1 MKLKNFLYW
10 ALALDNDVN
19 AIKNNTVGKRLAMR
33 TYSKICG
40 RVASKL
46 FK

>member
-1 MKLKNFLYW
+1 MKMKDFLYW
-10 ALALDNDVN
+10 ALALENDAN

-33 TYSKICG
+33 TYGKLCG